1 VALKKTG
8 DLRRIGVERTQITM
22 PAPLDDDHI
31 GIRSRR
37 RELLEAS
44 DRNHLIGIA
53 VHQHD
58 GGLHG
63 EDRVTRGEVVETV
76 SDESLDIAEKQI
88 EKWRRH
94 SVHLLPHHLPGMR
107 EGRDRHHCGEPIVSR
122 SAEDGRTGSDGVSD
136 DTDGGD
142 IRTSVEPFGGDL
154 EILGEPGH
162 RHETVVLGETVVAGI
177 EEKSVNSGAV
187 KMWCHRKHQG
197 GVTTPTVEDDDGWR
211 GASNGDEPTVEAGA
225 VDTSQPDMLFGQ
237 AKIGG

>member
-1 VALKKTG
+1 MALEKTG
-8 DLRRIGVERTQITM
+8 DQGHVGVERTQITM
-22 PAPLDDDHI
+22 SAPLDNDHF

-63 EDRVTRGEVVETV
+63 EDRVTGGEVVETV
-76 SDESLDIAEKQI
+76 SNEPLDIAEKQI
-88 EKWRRH
+88 EKWRGDA
-94 SVHLLPHHLPGMR
+94 VHLLPHHLPGMR
-107 EGRDRHHCGEPIVSR
+107 EGGDRHHCGEPITSG
-122 SAEDGRTGSDGVSD
+122 SAEDGGAGPDGVSD
-136 DTDGGD
+136 DTDGGH
-142 IRTSVEPFGGDL
+142 IRTSVEPFGGDI

-177 EEKSVNSGAV
+177 EGKRVDFGAV

-197 GVTTPTVEDDDGWR
+197 SVPTPTVEDGDSRR
-211 GASNGDEPTVEAGA
+211 GAINWDEPAVESGA
-225 VDTSQPDMLFGQ
+225 IDTAKPDLLFGQ